1 MQGYFDIVDDATKER
16 KRDIS
21 EYVPLSRVGD
31 VVIKVEY
38 GVEKVKSVGSR
49 RRCGSEDGDDVGT
62 FELPAAQIKVSACS
76 PSCENDGRLTV

>member
-49 RRCGSEDGDDVGT
+49 RRCGSEEVRTGMTWVHSSY
-62 FELPAAQIKVSACS
+62 LQHK
-76 PSCENDGRLTV
+76 